1 MRECPDELLA
11 DFQQYYGMDLW
22 RLDLSADAP
31 GRHVRR
37 AAILAAQLP
46 PDGRVKRVL
55 DPVGQHST
63 EAFLLRQI
71 EIDLRSLGGTSDGEA
86 PEPIWLEGED
96 EEHER
101 AVEREERNAE
111 AMAASFGLRL

>member
-1 MRECPDELLA
+1 MGRCPDELLA
-11 DFQQYYGMDLW
+11 DFQQFYNIDLW
-22 RLDLSADAP
+22 SIYLGEDAP
-31 GRHVRR
+31 ERQVRR
-37 AAILAAQLP
+37 AATLAAQLP
-46 PDGRVKRVL
+46 RDGRVKRVL